1 MAEIKIKDLRPA
13 GSEFFVDSESY
24 LSELSEDELNITG
37 GGDFAT
43 FASLSAV
50 VFLSLSI
57 FTVAK
62 G

>member
-13 GSEFFVDSESY
+13 GSEFFVDNESY
-24 LSELSEDELNITG
+24 LTELSEDELNISG
-37 GGDFAT
+37 GSSFAT

-50 VFLSLSI
+50 LVLSASI

-62 G
+62 